1 MQFEKY
7 SREKKKKKA
16 GLRGGAFRRKGLN
29 ILLIIAKIIRLN
41 CIKHFLCV
49 RYCLLG
55 LLFN

>member
-7 SREKKKKKA
+7 SGGKKKSGIK
-16 GLRGGAFRRKGLN
+16 GREFRRTSLN

-49 RYCLLG
+49 RHCLLG